1 MQAHREV
8 DSLLLENTVVLSSS
22 FKKEFSTVIFFF
34 VNFVKLW
41 GSKAVYLA
49 NLEQLMH
56 DMLRSHN
63 TPFNNKHSNLIE
75 TSNLVLLKQY
85 ETLNIS
91 IWILLFFNFK
101 FIDCSFNF

>member
-22 FKKEFSTVIFFF
+22 LKRIFFCDLFF

-75 TSNLVLLKQY
+75 TSNLVFLKQY

-91 IWILLFFNFK
+91 I
-101 FIDCSFNF
+101 